1 MGDFPIIVVGVVHMA
16 QGAGL
21 GRGAHVE
28 EPFSHF
34 CGLRAGKVKD
44 VKETGCLQTFGGRNE
59 QGMRV
64 TKRGHTNFLCTVP
77 ILLDDH
83 RREA

>member
-1 MGDFPIIVVGVVHMA
+1 MGDFSIIVVGVGHTA
-16 QGAGL
+16 QGVGL

-34 CGLRAGKVKD
+34 CGLRASKVKD
-44 VKETGCLQTFGGRNE
+44 VKETGCLQTFGGRNK

-64 TKRGHTNFLCTVP
+64 TKRGHANFLCRFP
-77 ILLDDH
+77 ILLDDR